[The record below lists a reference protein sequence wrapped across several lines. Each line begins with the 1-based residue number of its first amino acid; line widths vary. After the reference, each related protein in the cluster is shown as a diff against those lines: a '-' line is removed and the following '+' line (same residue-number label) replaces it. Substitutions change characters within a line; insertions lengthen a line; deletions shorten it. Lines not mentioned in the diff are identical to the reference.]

1 MTILEKIESNH
12 YVANDAQ
19 VEGLAHECYKAG
31 IAVQR
36 TDGIYL
42 RVLIAGCQA
51 KLGATKRGR
60 APSVESQLSVVEQVH
75 ERFYAA
81 VLRGV
86 TTPDVVNEGNLEAAE
101 RNRRTL
107 ERNRRSNFARQS
119 KSTLAAYAAAGGDI
133 RAIEVATVT
142 KGALRVATPAT
153 QAGGAVGR
161 IPQAQSALIRA
172 VEAVA
177 KVDPGGARAALEE
190 AMEAFQ
196 KVLDSLDGEP
206 AHSSTTTIV
215 SRGAARSG
223 PTRTRVGVPQL
234 HRGVNA

>member
-1 MTILEKIESNH
+1 MDILDKIESKH
-12 YVANDAQ
+12 YVANEAQ
-19 VEGLAHECYKAG
+19 IEGLANECYKAG
-31 IAVQR
+31 AQVQR

-51 KLGATKRGR
+51 QLGSSKRGR
-60 APSVESQLSVVEQVH
+60 APNAESQLAVVEQVH

-86 TTPDVVNEGNLEAAE
+86 TTPDVANEANLEAAE

-119 KSTLAAYAAAGGDI
+119 KSTLAAYATAGGDI

-142 KGALRVATPAT
+142 KGSLRAATPAST
-153 QAGGAVGR
+153 ATGPVGR
-161 IPQAQSALIRA
+161 IQQTQEALIRA
-172 VEAVA
+172 VVAQA

-190 AMEAFQ
+190 AMAEFQ
-196 KVLDSLDGEP
+196 RVLDSLDGEP
-206 AHSSTTTIV
+206 DHVSTTTV
-215 SRGAARSG
+215 VGRGAMQRAHTRS
-223 PTRTRVGVPQL
+223 RAGVPQM
-234 HRGVNA
+234 HRGV